1 MSTSTTFK
9 IDNKLFDGLLPH
21 ADGIGDSLPQVIGG
35 HSNAVQH

>member
-9 IDNKLFDGLLPH
+9 IDNKLFDGLLPR
-21 ADGIGDSLPQVIGG
+21 ADGIGDPFPQVIGG